1 MLRTTPY
8 RRSGGRLRRQQV
20 VVRAATA
27 AVVAA
32 GIVALTACGSS
43 SSTSTTPAAVVAY
56 QKSANTICANAT
68 KSATALTT
76 RMTAAEKAKLLP
88 TLADTKAL
96 IAAQDHLQTSLA
108 AVPAPAEIKTTVATA
123 NAEFAQLV
131 ARSKVLLAQHGSQT
145 IAYDAIDTK
154 LNALAKS
161 LDANFKTLGLTS
173 CA

>member
-27 AVVAA
+27 VVIAA

-43 SSTSTTPAAVVAY
+43 SSTSTTSAAVLAY
-56 QKSANTICANAT
+56 QTAANTVCSNAT

-76 RMTAAEKAKLLP
+76 RMTTAEKAKILP

-96 IAAQDHLQTSLA
+96 IAAQERLQKSLA
-108 AVPAPAEIKTTVATA
+108 AVPPPAEIKATA
-123 NAEFAQLV
+123 TLANTEFAQLV
-131 ARSKVLLAQHGSQT
+131 ARSKVLLAQHGAQT
-145 IAYDAIDTK
+145 IAYDAIDTQ
-154 LNALAKS
+154 LNTLAKS
-161 LDANFKTLGLTS
+161 LDANFKALGLTK